1 MKETEKKSLDPQ
13 LWQACAKHSQS
24 PVNFP
29 QRIHSLVLRRVATVK
44 FLADPDTDE
53 VYAKIGFV
61 PSPTPT
67 LISLPIGDSVVN
79 DDSGPLPIP
88 IPLLARRTPTLQ
100 IYLN

>member
-29 QRIHSLVLRRVATVK
+29 QRIHSLVLCRVATVK

-53 VYAKIGFV
+53 VSAKIGFV

-67 LISLPIGDSVVN
+67 LISLPIGNSVVN

-88 IPLLARRTPTLQ
+88 IALLARRIPTLK